1 MRESVRNWLLA
12 VARQEPN
19 PYDQAERLVQ
29 AHPEF
34 YRNVQMAKKA

>member
-19 PYDQAERLVQ
+19 PYVQ
-29 AHPEF
+29 GEIF
-34 YRNVQMAKKA
+34 FQIWGWKKHGVLS

>member
-1 MRESVRNWLLA
+1 MSKAVRNWLLA

-19 PYDQAERLVQ
+19 PYEQAELLAQ

-34 YRNVQMAKKA
+34 YRNVQMTKKA